1 MITAIT
7 GKPGTG
13 KTWIMSQMA
22 IRDLINGEPVFINY
36 ALLSDKKEFF
46 CRDCQDYADEHEIED
61 LDYDTRY
68 LRSDEVGQMSCE
80 KHPNTK
86 FILERYIPLTK
97 DDYPNLT
104 YWKEVNE
111 WRKFK
116 RGKIY
121 IDEGQIFFNSR
132 NWEQLPLLIQYKLQ
146 LHRHDGL
153 DLILTTQNIN
163 RIDIIVREL
172 IGELYIAD
180 KFFEAFDFAL
190 FTKTK
195 LDTDDITKELKK
207 VEKKKWLLANWRDR
221 PIYDTLGKI
230 PLPIA
235 KGYTRQFV
243 KCKECGKEHPV
254 R

>member
-46 CRDCQDYADEHEIED
+46 CRDCQDYADEHEID
-61 LDYDTRY
+61 DINYDT
-68 LRSDEVGQMSCE
+68 
-80 KHPNTK
+80 KHLATAESGEMFCKLHDKKN
-86 FILERYIPLTK
+86 IYERYIPLDK
-97 DDYPNLT
+97 RDYPNLT
-104 YWKEVNE
+104 YWKDVNE

-132 NWEQLPLLIQYKLQ
+132 NWEQLPLSIQYKLQ

-153 DLILTTQNIN
+153 DIILTTQNIN

-172 IGELYIAD
+172 VGELYIAE
-180 KFFEAFDFAL
+180 KVFDMFGFAL

-207 VEKKKWLLANWRDR
+207 VEKRKWLFANWKDK
-221 PIYDTLGKI
+221 PVYDTLGKI
-230 PLPIA
+230 PLPIT
-235 KGYTRQFV
+235 KGYTKQFV
-243 KCKECGKEHPV
+243 KCQECGKEHQV